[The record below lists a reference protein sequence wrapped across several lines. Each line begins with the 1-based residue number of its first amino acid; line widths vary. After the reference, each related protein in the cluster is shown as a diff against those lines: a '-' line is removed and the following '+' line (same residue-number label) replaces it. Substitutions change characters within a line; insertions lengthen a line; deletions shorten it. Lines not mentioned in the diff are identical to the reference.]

1 MYPCN
6 FFHKNFSS
14 PHSKQAFPLAG
25 YTGIHHNFAMILPIV
40 KYGHPT
46 LRQKGDAVDTFDAA
60 LEQFVDDMLDTMY
73 DADGVG
79 LAAQQVGKAT
89 QVTVIDVSQVED
101 RPSTMAVEGKEV
113 PIPDFMPLV
122 LINPVV
128 KPLNE
133 MVKGPEGCL
142 SFPEIYADIE
152 RPESVEVSAQDH
164 KGNSFTFT
172 CGGLLAK
179 AVQHEVDHLKGILFI
194 DRMERKDKDKLRH
207 ILEAMRE
214 TTQKELSQ

>member
-1 MYPCN
+1 
-6 FFHKNFSS
+6 
-14 PHSKQAFPLAG
+14 
-25 YTGIHHNFAMILPIV
+25 MILPIV
-40 KYGHPT
+40 KYGHPA
-46 LRQKGDAVDTFDAA
+46 LRQKGEAVETFDET
-60 LEQFVDDMLDTMY
+60 LEEFVHNMLDTMY

-101 RPSTMAVEGKEV
+101 RPSTMAVDGKEV
-113 PIPDFMPLV
+113 SIPDFMPLV
-122 LINPVV
+122 LVNPVV
-128 KPLNE
+128 KPLNDR
-133 MVKGPEGCL
+133 VKGPEGCL

-164 KGNSFTFT
+164 KGNSFSFT
-172 CGGLLAK
+172 CGGLLSK

-194 DRMERKDKDKLRH
+194 DRMERKDKDKLRNV
-207 ILEAMRE
+207 LEAMRE

>member
-1 MYPCN
+1 
-6 FFHKNFSS
+6 
-14 PHSKQAFPLAG
+14 
-25 YTGIHHNFAMILPIV
+25 MILPIV
-40 KYGHPT
+40 KYGHPA
-46 LRQKGDAVDTFDAA
+46 LRQKGEPVESFDET

-73 DADGVG
+73 EADGVG

-101 RPSTMAVEGKEV
+101 RPSTMSVDGKEV
-113 PIPDFMPLV
+113 SIPDHMPLV
-122 LINPVV
+122 LINPQV
-128 KPLNE
+128 KPINDI
-133 MVKGPEGCL
+133 VKGPEGCL

-164 KGNSFTFT
+164 KGNAFSFT

-194 DRMERKDKDKLRH
+194 DRMERKDKDNLRNV
-207 ILEAMRE
+207 LEAMRE
-214 TTQKELSQ
+214 STQKELSH